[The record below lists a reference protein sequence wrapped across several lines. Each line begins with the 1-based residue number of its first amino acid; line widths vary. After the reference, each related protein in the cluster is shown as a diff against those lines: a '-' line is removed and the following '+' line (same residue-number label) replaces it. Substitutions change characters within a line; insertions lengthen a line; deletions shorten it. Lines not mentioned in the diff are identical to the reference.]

1 MLKKLWKSYSNFC
14 GKLFNVDQEKEWADL
29 KERWKGM
36 RKSPKEFV
44 RLYIEKVKENFVW
57 IKGYKDF
64 PIYKIASGT
73 AVAAIFITSVPEK
86 VINHFDKQKL
96 REKLQMYD
104 YTYEEK
110 LDIIEKYENKKKIQ
124 QYGGLCFPFYF

>member
-1 MLKKLWKSYSNFC
+1 MLKKLWRWYTKFC
-14 GKLFNVDQEKEWADL
+14 GKLINVDYDAEVADL

-44 RLYIEKVKENFVW
+44 RLYIEKVKQNFQW
-57 IKGYKDF
+57 LKGYKDF
-64 PIYKIASGT
+64 PIYKIVSGT

-96 REKLQMYD
+96 REQLQMYD

-110 LDIIEKYENKKKIQ
+110 LDIIERYENRKKIK
-124 QYGGLCFPFYF
+124 QYGGL

>member
-1 MLKKLWKSYSNFC
+1 MLKKLWRWYTKFF
-14 GKLFNVDQEKEWADL
+14 GKLINVDYDAEITDL

-44 RLYIEKVKENFVW
+44 RLYIEKVKLNFQW
-57 IKGYKDF
+57 LKSYKDF
-64 PIYKIASGT
+64 PIYKIVSGT

-96 REKLQMYD
+96 REQLQMYD

-124 QYGGLCFPFYF
+124 QYGGL

>member
-1 MLKKLWKSYSNFC
+1 MLKKLWRWYTKFC
-14 GKLFNVDQEKEWADL
+14 GKLINADYDAEVADL

-44 RLYIEKVKENFVW
+44 RLYIEKVKQNFQW
-57 IKGYKDF
+57 LKGYKDF
-64 PIYKIASGT
+64 PIYKIVSGT

-96 REKLQMYD
+96 REQLQMYD

-110 LDIIEKYENKKKIQ
+110 LDIIERYENRKKLK
-124 QYGGLCFPFYF
+124 QYGGL